1 MKLECRHI
9 SKTYGNIKALQDF
22 TCQME
27 PGIYA
32 LLGPNGAGKSTL
44 MNILVTLLKPNQGS
58 IIYNG
63 VPIHKQKKEYLSL
76 LGYMPQKVCLYEDF
90 SLQDYLYYIGRLKGM
105 KKKEI
110 VQRADLLVEQ
120 VDLQT
125 VFTHKIRTFSGGM
138 KQRAMLAAIL
148 MNDPKVLIL
157 DEPTAGLDPIKRLEM
172 QNLIATFSKDKIILF
187 ATHVVSDI
195 EFITDT
201 FLFLKQGKLI
211 SQGNRI
217 DVIQPLEGKVK
228 EVQIDPAEYEI
239 IKRQFPVVSIHYE
252 KEKLIARIL
261 DQEKKTA
268 GKEVIPGIADVYLS
282 LFEE

>member
-1 MKLECRHI
+1 
-9 SKTYGNIKALQDF
+9 
-22 TCQME
+22 
-27 PGIYA
+27 
-32 LLGPNGAGKSTL
+32 

-58 IIYNG
+58 ILYNG